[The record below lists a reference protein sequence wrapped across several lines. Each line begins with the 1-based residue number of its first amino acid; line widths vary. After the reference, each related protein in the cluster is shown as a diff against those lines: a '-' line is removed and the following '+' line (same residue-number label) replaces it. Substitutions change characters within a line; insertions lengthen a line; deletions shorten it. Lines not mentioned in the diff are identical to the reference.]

1 VSETVHEQQ
10 NKEIRNIELRLE
22 RMEAIF
28 AERNRKSDE
37 MATAITRLDTKFDAF
52 IASLPREYVSMREF
66 TTFQESLKTLL
77 AERKDGNKT
86 WQSWVMLLAP
96 TFMSAIMTLYVLF
109 GER

>member
-1 VSETVHEQQ
+1 MSESLHEQQ

-22 RMEAIF
+22 RMEAIL
-28 AERNRKSDE
+28 AERNRKSDD

-52 IASLPREYVSMREF
+52 IASLPKEYVSMREF
-66 TTFQESLKTLL
+66 IAYQESLKTILS
-77 AERKDGNKT
+77 ERKDGQKS
-86 WQSWVMLLAP
+86 WQGWVMLLAP